1 MEESDI
7 LCRNIL
13 PIYLSRNKTK
23 RSSKETTVKKGLGE
37 RAKVWLKEWT
47 KRHIID
53 DAPELDESHSATRE
67 STLDEVNRRRG
78 HE

>member
-1 MEESDI
+1 M
-7 LCRNIL
+7 
-13 PIYLSRNKTK
+13 
-23 RSSKETTVKKGLGE
+23 KKGLGE